1 MVTRFKLAFG
11 AALATAMLA
20 SPALAAPLN
29 ATFTIDFY
37 NFDAGGVRDDTF
49 ASEANLVGRTVI
61 DTFTY
66 TGPLDFRI
74 DTRGGPEGGVPSVAD
89 FFATGGGTFGG
100 LDVDLSTYDLSSG
113 GGSGDPS
120 WGRTT
125 ILDISASIS
134 ASYAGDIVHDDGVTL
149 FADGVV
155 IADSAGPTTEKTTS
169 FFYSGSA
176 WRLIYAAANGDPS
189 ILEVDGPTPN
199 PIPLPPAGLLLMAGF
214 GGLSLVARRRKHG

>member
-1 MVTRFKLAFG
+1 MFSRFKVAFG
-11 AALATAMLA
+11 AAVLTVGL
-20 SPALAAPLN
+20 SVPAVAAPLN

-37 NFDAGGVRDDTF
+37 NFDAGGVRNATF

-74 DTRGGPEGGVPSVAD
+74 DTRKGPDGGIPSVAD
-89 FFATGGGTFGG
+89 FFATGGGTLSG
-100 LDVDLSTYDLSSG
+100 LDVDLAAFDLSSG
-113 GGSGDPS
+113 AGSKDPE

-125 ILDISASIS
+125 ILDITASIT
-134 ASYAGDIVHDDGVTL
+134 ASYGGKIVHDDGITL
-149 FADGVV
+149 FADGDV
-155 IADSAGPTTEKTTS
+155 IAASAGPTSEKTTS
-169 FFYSGSA
+169 FFYEGSQ

-199 PIPLPPAGLLLMAGF
+199 PIPIPPAGLLLIAGV
-214 GGLSLVARRRKHG
+214 GGLTLVTRRRKRA

>member
-1 MVTRFKLAFG
+1 MFSRFKVAFG
-11 AALATAMLA
+11 AALLTAGL
-20 SPALAAPLN
+20 SLPAVAAPLN
-29 ATFTIDFY
+29 ATFMIDFY
-37 NFDAGGVRDDTF
+37 NFDAAGVRDDTF
-49 ASEANLVGRTVI
+49 ASEANLVGRTAI

-74 DTRGGPEGGVPSVAD
+74 DTRSGPDGGVPSVAD
-89 FFATGGGTFGG
+89 FFATGGGILSG

-125 ILDISASIS
+125 ILDITATIS
-134 ASYAGDIVHDDGVTL
+134 ASYGGDIVHDDGITL

-155 IADSAGPTTEKTTS
+155 IAAAAGPTPEKTTS
-169 FFYSGSA
+169 FFYDGSD

-199 PIPLPPAGLLLMAGF
+199 PIPVPPAGLLLMAGV
-214 GGLSLVARRRKHG
+214 GGLTLVTRRRKRT